1 MKKTEY
7 IVPSIKWLA
16 MQTESELNNASLDHT
31 KDEQTVTPDPSTEP
45 YDDEFGA
52 NSVVWDD

>member
-45 YDDEFGA
+45 HDDEFGA
-52 NSVVWDD
+52 NSVVWDE

>member
-1 MKKTEY
+1 
-7 IVPSIKWLA
+7 